1 MLYDEDIPIPKIKDK
16 IEPGTMNFM
25 GRLLKALIELT
36 DQKTTVY
43 IDHSLGFFELS
54 TGREILT
61 MKTLGLLYKCI
72 GLSGMNG
79 LDR

>member
-36 DQKTTVY
+36 D
-43 IDHSLGFFELS
+43 
-54 TGREILT
+54 
-61 MKTLGLLYKCI
+61 
-72 GLSGMNG
+72 
-79 LDR
+79 